1 MGAGVDQ
8 GIGFGRDL
16 LARHAGIAQPTTF
29 SMLDLEWDLLPGV
42 FAPVFTGAS
51 SLFASWVPYPAGGA
65 FLDMGSGMGMVAV
78 CAARAGCASVTA
90 ADIDEQA
97 VANTA
102 RNAERHGVDDRL
114 RAVHSDLFTALTGQ
128 RFDMIFWNSNF
139 VEVDEDYPFTV
150 PLERALFDPGYATHR
165 RFFAEARD
173 HLRPGGRLLLGFSS
187 MGRVDRVEQVAAEC
201 GHRTAVLVEEVRH
214 VPHPVR
220 YLLLEFTPATASG
233 LDG

>member
-1 MGAGVDQ
+1 VDQ
-8 GIGFGRDL
+8 AIDFGRGL
-16 LARHAGIAQPTTF
+16 LARHAGIVQPTTF
-29 SMLDLEWDLLPGV
+29 TMLELEWDLLPGV

-51 SLFASWVPYPAGGA
+51 SLFASWVPYPVGGA
-65 FLDMGSGMGMVAV
+65 FLDMGCGMGMVAV

-90 ADIDEQA
+90 VDIDGQA

-102 RNAERHGVDDRL
+102 RNALRHGVDDRL
-114 RAVHSDLFTALTGQ
+114 RAVRSDLFAALPGQ

-150 PLERALFDPGYATHR
+150 PLEHALFDPGYATHR
-165 RFFAEARD
+165 RFLAGARH

-187 MGRVDRVEQVAAEC
+187 MGRVERIEEVAGEL
-201 GHRTAVLVEEVRH
+201 GYRTGVLVEEVRE

-220 YLLLEFTPATASG
+220 YLLLEFTDTRPSTM
-233 LDG
+233 DG